1 MHQPYK
7 KWGAIAI
14 ALLLVTLPLFSMT
27 LDELLLEASKN
38 SSQMRNLE
46 INRSNV
52 LLQQAATKIDDEVT
66 VSVNSGT
73 LRYGGSIDTDGW
85 DMSKQTTSLSG
96 TSVDITLPN
105 DGSTTFSVGVDP
117 FSWSETKNEW
127 KYLEDPSLSVKHTF
141 TYGLTQDNLKDLNT
155 RQTEILANSSY
166 ETTKLTF
173 ANTLYSQV
181 STLLNN
187 EKTIKSTTRKLDE
200 SKKAL
205 ADRLTLNQIKEGS
218 LAYQAQEQ
226 AIRLS
231 EGTLASLQASRDLLL
246 KQFETVTGVPFPEQ
260 IEEIREPMLL
270 FDINV
275 QTSSSLAGK
284 QIDVQKAKESL
295 ALEIAQYTNKSLVVG
310 GNASYAN
317 SQVRIEGIT
326 VQQNS
331 VTLSGNALLGGK
343 NFSLSGGVGGTYN
356 IDNKTLSPSVSVSG
370 TWSNNPTS
378 TKDALKIQ
386 QLENDV
392 LLAEIAYNTAVD
404 EYLQSAI
411 DLQNSVASWQLEY
424 ALLKQ
429 TIQYNKDVLQQQE
442 ELFAMGLAPKKQVED
457 AAFTVELDEYDLKAT
472 LLKGLQLENQIKRL
486 MI

>member
-1 MHQPYK
+1 MHKPYK
-7 KWGAIAI
+7 KWGAVAI

-85 DMSKQTTSLSG
+85 DISKQTTSLSG

-105 DGSTTFSVGVDP
+105 DGSTTFSVGVNP
-117 FSWSETKNEW
+117 FSWNITKGEW
-127 KYLEDPSLSVKHTF
+127 EYLEDPSLSVKHTF

-166 ETTKLTF
+166 ETTKLNF
-173 ANTLYSQV
+173 ANTLYGQV
-181 STLLNN
+181 SALLNN
-187 EKTIKSTTRKLDE
+187 EKTIKSTTKKLDE

-231 EGTLASLQASRDLLL
+231 EGTLKSLQASRDLLL

-275 QTSSSLAGK
+275 QTSSSLVGK
-284 QIDVQKAKESL
+284 QIDLQKAKESL

-317 SQVRIEGIT
+317 STQLEEK
-326 VQQNS
+326 QNKI
-331 VTLSGNALLGGK
+331 TLSGSAALGGK
-343 NFSLSGGVGGTYN
+343 SFTISGAVGGTYDFEKST
-356 IDNKTLSPSVSVSG
+356 ISPSVSVSG
-370 TWSNNPTS
+370 TWANNPTS

-424 ALLKQ
+424 ALLQQ

-442 ELFAMGLAPKKQVED
+442 DLFEMGLAPKKQVED